1 MSAPTIRAAG
11 RDDAPRLLELIRGLA
26 RFEKLEHQVE
36 ATAERLAH
44 EVGVPDAIA
53 HALIAELDGK
63 PAGFALYFFNFSTFL
78 GRRGVYL
85 EDLFVLPELRSHG
98 IGRALLVELARIAQA
113 RGCGRLEWSVLDWN
127 VDAQRFYSSIGAV
140 PMDEW
145 TVWRMDRKA
154 IADLAR

>member
-11 RDDAPRLLELIRGLA
+11 RDDAPLLLELIRGLA
-26 RFEKLEHQVE
+26 RFEKLEHEVE
-36 ATAERLAH
+36 ATAERLAG

-53 HALIAELDGK
+53 HAIIAELDGE

-78 GRRGVYL
+78 GRRGLYL
-85 EDLFVLPELRSHG
+85 EDLFVLPALRSHG

-127 VDAQRFYSSIGAV
+127 VDAQRFYASIGAV

-154 IADLAR
+154 IADLAQ